1 MKFVL
6 SQPLCPEGMAAIEK
20 KADIFVADRTD
31 VNAFIDEMQDAEAV
45 IIRLA
50 SMDAEAIA
58 GCPQLRVIGRPGVGY
73 DSIDVAAATAAGI
86 PVVLTPGT
94 NSRSVAEHTLAMM
107 FAVSKNIVEGHAAV
121 GKGEFFA
128 ARSTGRVFELQG
140 KTAAILGVGAIGREV
155 ASLCRALGMEVLGYD
170 PFLSREQMEALGCRY
185 YADYEDMLP
194 LCDFLTIH
202 VPLDRK
208 TRGMIS
214 KPQLQK
220 MKPTAI
226 VINCAR
232 GGIINEQ
239 DLAEALEHGTIAGAG
254 IDVYEQEPP
263 APDNPLLSARHLV
276 CSPHSASM
284 TKEAVVRMAEMCVEG
299 CMAVLEG
306 KKWPYVAD
314 KAVYNHPRWAGK

>member
-6 SQPLCPEGMAAIEK
+6 SQSLCPEGMAAIRE
-20 KADIFVADRTD
+20 KADAYVADRTN
-31 VNAFIDEMQDAEAV
+31 VNEFIDEMQDADAV
-45 IIRLA
+45 VIRVA
-50 SMDAEAIA
+50 SMDADTIA
-58 GCPQLRVIGRPGVGY
+58 RCPHLKVIGRPGVGY

-107 FAVSKNIVEGHAAV
+107 FAASKNIVEGQLAV
-121 GKGEFFA
+121 KKGDFFA

-140 KTAAILGVGAIGREV
+140 KTVAVLGVGAIGKDV
-155 ASLCRALGMEVLGYD
+155 AALCQALGMNILGYD
-170 PFLSREQMEALGCRY
+170 PFLSKEQMEALGCKY

-194 LCDFLTIH
+194 VCDFLTVH
-202 VPLDRK
+202 VPLTEK

-214 KPQLQK
+214 RPQLEK
-220 MKPTAI
+220 MKSTAI

-232 GGIINEQ
+232 GGIVNEH
-239 DLAEALEHGTIAGAG
+239 DLAEALESGTIAGAG
-254 IDVYEQEPP
+254 IDVYEHEPP
-263 APDNPLLSARHLV
+263 AVNDPLLSARHLV

-299 CMAVLEG
+299 CMTVLEG
-306 KKWPYVAD
+306 RKWPYVAD
-314 KAVYNHPRWAGK
+314 KAVYDHPRWAGK